1 MNRDDQRAFRTR
13 LPGLLVTF
21 TTAVLLSAAPVSFA
35 QEEGDEQSE
44 DAAPAASQVED
55 EVVVTGSRL
64 RRDTYTSVA
73 PLQVITGQVSREV
86 GLIDATEILQEST
99 ASSGQQIDLTFTGFV
114 LDNGPGATT
123 IDLRGLGAA
132 RTLVLIN
139 GRRVA
144 PAGVEGAPVAAD
156 ISLVP
161 SSLVQQY
168 DLLLDGASSVY
179 GSDAIAGVVN
189 MIMRKDFDG
198 LEFEAYSQIPYHS
211 NGVENTINLVWGK
224 NFDRGFIGIGAEW
237 QDTEAISL
245 DDRPWTA
252 GCEKHAEIDEFGQVR
267 TQDLFAPE
275 VLGMEWDGCRQG
287 LLARR
292 VIINDGLAGSVYYT
306 PGFSNGGWP
315 NFSESQIGP
324 FLGVDGDG
332 DGQTDISYRDYDLN
346 GRTQNAHLFSEAE
359 QQSVMAYGEYTF
371 EGEMNFTPY
380 FEALYS
386 RRENFIDFGSI
397 QFFPFVPGSNPFNF
411 CNPAAPG
418 GVDCGLAW
426 DALMNNPN
434 FVTQAEAQLGCDPSA
449 GGSCD
454 STVGALGPVITRP
467 VVSVRGDRNTN
478 TVEVDQFRFVG
489 GFRSDLP
496 FIDFGSFSDWSMD
509 FATVM
514 SKSTGVSNRLGI
526 RGDRV
531 DVALG
536 WWSATNTPCEVNLPF
551 NPLTGQ
557 PVEEMAPDATTGC
570 VPVNMFAPSL
580 YPEGIIGDFATPE
593 ERAYLFDSR
602 DFDTEYEQTLYS
614 YYMSGNVFEL
624 PAGDA
629 AAGIGF
635 EYRKDEINSIPDAV
649 ARDGLFFGFFSD
661 GGAVG
666 EKTTKEAFG
675 EIELPLLA
683 NLPAVEEL
691 TVNLSTRWTDDEFYG
706 SAWTESYKLGWRP
719 VESLLIRGTFGTSYR
734 APNLRELF
742 LKDQTG
748 FLSLFDPCLIPVEA
762 LNPLNDEY
770 IPELDTREE
779 HVLQNCLAQ
788 GVDPTIAHN
797 DGFNIYSIELAEG
810 GALGLDE
817 ETSES
822 WSAGFAWEQPFT
834 NDFGLNLSV
843 TYYSIDIENTII
855 EPSGQFIIND
865 CYTNPAGNSAFCS
878 RIERDLSN
886 PTNPLITFIDQGFI
900 NRDNEKARGVDVNL
914 TFDSTF
920 TAFERPFDVSVDFR
934 ANRLLERSTLFVD
947 ENGDPVEEEFQ
958 GEWGFPEWKFR
969 NRVRFDMDDW
979 RLTWETS
986 YIGSVDQDPLDV
998 DEFGA
1003 ILGTPTIGDTCLGP
1017 PDDVLCRDI
1026 GSADD
1031 YFLHNVSLYYHG
1043 DVWTFGGGVRNL
1055 FDQEPPF
1062 VDGSEGASVLAINNT
1077 PIGYGYDL
1085 HGRTYFLNVGAN
1097 FGGGE

>member
-1 MNRDDQRAFRTR
+1 MRVDDERAFVARIPAIVIS
-13 LPGLLVTF
+13 LAALLLA
-21 TTAVLLSAAPVSFA
+21 AVPVSFA
-35 QEEGDEQSE
+35 QEADE
-44 DAAPAASQVED
+44 DAGSPPEAAEVDD

-73 PLQVITGQVSREV
+73 PLQVITGEVSREV
-86 GLIDATEILQEST
+86 GLIDATDILQEST

-123 IDLRGLGAA
+123 VDLRGLGAN

-179 GSDAIAGVVN
+179 GSDAVAGVVN
-189 MIMRKDFDG
+189 ILMRKDFDG
-198 LEFEAYSQIPYHS
+198 LEIEGYWQVPHHD
-211 NGVENTINLVWGK
+211 NGLENTFSLVWGK
-224 NFDRGFIGIGAEW
+224 NFDRGFIGVGAEW
-237 QDTEAISL
+237 QDKEAITL

-267 TQDLFAPE
+267 TRDLFNTE
-275 VLGMEWDGCRQG
+275 VFGMTPTECRQG

-292 VIINDGLAGSVYYT
+292 VAILDGLAGSVYYT

-315 NFSESQIGP
+315 EFSESSLFGVI
-324 FLGVDGDG
+324 GVDGDG
-332 DGQTDISYRDYDLN
+332 DGQADVSFHEYDLN
-346 GRTQNAHLFSEAE
+346 GHIQNAHLFPELE

-371 EGEMNFTPY
+371 GGEANFTPY
-380 FEALYS
+380 FEALYA

-397 QFFPFVPGSNPFNF
+397 QFFPLVPAGNPFNI
-411 CNPAAPG
+411 CNPAADG

-434 FVTQAEAQLGCDPSA
+434 FINQVMATFGCNPGT
-449 GGSCD
+449 GGNCPD
-454 STVGALGPVITRP
+454 QTVGPLGPLDVQPI
-467 VVSVRGDRNTN
+467 VSVRDDRNTN
-478 TVEVDQFRFVG
+478 TVEVDQFRLVG

-496 FIDFGSFSDWSMD
+496 FIDFGSFNEWSMD
-509 FATVM
+509 FAGVL
-514 SKSTGVSNRLGI
+514 SKSTGKSNRLGI

-531 DVALG
+531 DYALG
-536 WWSATNTPCEVNLPF
+536 WYSTTNTPCENNIGIPLPADD
-551 NPLTGQ
+551 T
-557 PVEEMAPDATTGC
+557 AAGC

-580 YPEGIIGDFATPE
+580 YPEGIVGDFATAA
-593 ERAYLFDSR
+593 EREYLFDSR
-602 DFDTEYEQTLYS
+602 DFDTEYEQALFT

-624 PAGDA
+624 PAGNV

-635 EYRKDEINSIPDAV
+635 EHRTDEINSIPDEV

-675 EIELPLLA
+675 EVELPLLA
-683 NLPAVEEL
+683 NIPAAEEL
-691 TVNLSTRWTDDEFYG
+691 SMNLSARWTDDEFYG
-706 SAWTESYKLGWRP
+706 SAWTNSYKLGWRP
-719 VESLLIRGTFGTSYR
+719 VESLLIRGTYGTSYR

-742 LKDQTG
+742 LQDQTG
-748 FLSLFDPCLIPVEA
+748 FLNLSDPCLIPDAA
-762 LNPLNDEY
+762 LDPITDEY
-770 IPELDTREE
+770 VPALDTREE
-779 HVLQNCLAQ
+779 HVLANCLAQ

-797 DGFNIYSIELAEG
+797 NGFNIYSIELAEG
-810 GALGLDE
+810 GSLDLDE
-817 ETSES
+817 EDSES

-834 NDFGLNLSV
+834 DAFGLNLSV
-843 TYYSIDIENTII
+843 TYYSIEIENTII
-855 EPSGQFIIND
+855 EPNGQFIIND
-865 CYTNPAGNSAFCS
+865 CYENTAGGSAFCD
-878 RIERDLSN
+878 RIERDLSD
-886 PTNPLITFIDQGFI
+886 PTNPLIQFIDQGFI
-900 NRDNEKARGVDVNL
+900 NRDNEAARGVDVNL

-920 TAFERPFDVSVDFR
+920 DAFQRPIDLSVDFR
-934 ANRLLERSTLFVD
+934 ANRLLERSTLFID
-947 ENGDPVEEEFQ
+947 DNGEQVEEQFK
-958 GEWGFPEWKFR
+958 GEWGFPDWKFR
-969 NRVRFDMDDW
+969 NRVRFDMDGW

-986 YIGSVDQDPLDV
+986 YIASVVEDPLDL

-1017 PDDVLCRDI
+1017 PGDVLCRDI
-1026 GSADD
+1026 GFAED
-1031 YFLHNVSLYYHG
+1031 YFLHHLSLYYYG
-1043 DVWTFGGGVRNL
+1043 DVWTFGGGIRNL
-1055 FDQEPPF
+1055 FDEEPPF
-1062 VDGSEGASVLAINNT
+1062 VDGDEGTSVLSINNT

-1085 HGRTYFLNVGAN
+1085 RGRTYFLNVGAS
-1097 FGGGE
+1097 FGGG